1 MHDCKKIKQEYEILQ
16 KQAGDLLSQ
25 VNEIRAAE
33 KEGKP
38 LDREKFTQAKHLMK
52 RLATACVAF
61 REKLVYSVETIQ
73 KILGEKNMRGPVWP
87 KSEDNPHNIVDPDKD
102 YLVSEVERTRPEQA
116 VKMLEK
122 MYHAGVRPLACAG
135 MASVGD
141 WPGLDTKNWETAL
154 ERGVT
159 PAIRACKEL
168 GIDPRRLVVF
178 PWIKRSAL
186 AKFCGINAAKSPSS
200 SPGSEHV
207 HYGALLEAGVFPKLK
222 EVYEEKGLA
231 FTNYRTGT
239 MSSDN
244 YLQMEPDVA
253 KWLTQRE
260 EEVDGDICFSAVLL
274 DGFAGFSVDAARH
287 ETKVVGDR
295 LSGARDI
302 RLVDATSY
310 LVQQMLLTQSQLQTK
325 GKELHWWM
333 SGDKYDSTGQHR
345 FPSALFSIVYEDA
358 CRFDDARTAL
368 ASSHDGSVVLP
379 SEVL

>member
-1 MHDCKKIKQEYEILQ
+1 MPTACANLKAEYETLQ
-16 KQAGDLLSQ
+16 TQAGDFLLQ
-25 VNEIRAAE
+25 VNEIRAQE

-38 LDREKFTQAKHLMK
+38 LDREKFTQAKQAMK

-102 YLVSEVERTRPEQA
+102 YFVSEVERTRPEQA

-168 GIDPRRLVVF
+168 GIDPRRLAVF

-186 AKFCGINAAKSPSS
+186 AKFCGINAAKSPSP
-200 SPGSEHV
+200 SPGSEQV
-207 HYGALLEAGVFPKLK
+207 HYGTLLEAGVFPKLE
-222 EVYEEKGLA
+222 EVYKEKGID
-231 FTNYRTGT
+231 FINYRSGT

-244 YLQMEPDVA
+244 YLQMEPAVA

-274 DGFAGFSVDAARH
+274 DGFAGFSVDATRH
-287 ETKVVGDR
+287 ETNVV
-295 LSGARDI
+295 GARDS

-325 GKELHWWM
+325 WEELHWLM
-333 SGDKYDSTGQHR
+333 SGDKYDSTG
-345 FPSALFSIVYEDA
+345 
-358 CRFDDARTAL
+358 
-368 ASSHDGSVVLP
+368 ASSFSAAPCCSVAVSRFRFGHVNSDFACTSYGALVLP
-379 SEVL
+379 FARK

>member
-1 MHDCKKIKQEYEILQ
+1 MAASCKQIKTEYETLQ
-16 KQAGDLLSQ
+16 KHAGDLLSQ

-38 LDREKFTQAKHLMK
+38 LDREKFTQARQAMK
-52 RLATACVAF
+52 QLITARAALQ
-61 REKLVYSVETIQ
+61 EKLVYSVETIE
-73 KILGEKNMRGPVWP
+73 KMLGEKNMRGPVWP
-87 KSEDNPHNIVDPDKD
+87 KSQDNSHPTTEPDLD
-102 YLVSEVERTRPEQA
+102 YQVSEVERTRPEQA
-116 VKMLEK
+116 VKMLEQ
-122 MYHAGVRPLACAG
+122 MYLPQAGWL
-135 MASVGD
+135 
-141 WPGLDTKNWETAL
+141 GLDTKNWETAL

-168 GIDPRRLVVF
+168 GIDPKRLIVF

-186 AKFCGINAAKSPSS
+186 AKFCGANAAKSPSS
-200 SPGSEHV
+200 SPGSEQV

-222 EVYEEKGLA
+222 EVYKEKGID
-231 FTNYRTGT
+231 FTNHRAGV
-239 MSSDN
+239 MSSN
-244 YLQMEPDVA
+244 EFLQMEPTVA

-274 DGFAGFSVDAARH
+274 DGFAGFSVDATRH
-287 ETKVVGDR
+287 ETDKEK
-295 LSGARDI
+295 

-325 GKELHWWM
+325 WKELHWWM

-345 FPSALFSIVYEDA
+345 FPSALYSGVGA
-358 CRFDDARTAL
+358 GVCRFDSARAVAAL
-368 ASSHDGSVVLP
+368 SRYGSVVLP

>member
-1 MHDCKKIKQEYEILQ
+1 MPTNCKKLRVEYEILQ
-16 KQAGDLLSQ
+16 KQAGEFALA
-25 VNEIRAAE
+25 VNNIRLEE
-33 KEGKP
+33 KEGKS
-38 LDREKFTQAKHLMK
+38 LDREKFTQAKHSMK
-52 RLATACVAF
+52 QLTTARAAF

-73 KILGEKNMRGPVWP
+73 KILGEKNVRGPVWTM
-87 KSEDNPHNIVDPDKD
+87 SADNPYDTKDPDPD
-102 YLVSEVERTRPEQA
+102 YQVSEVERTRPEQA

-122 MYHAGVRPLACAG
+122 MYHAGARPALA
-135 MASVGD
+135 GD
-141 WPGLDTKNWETAL
+141 WPGLDTKNWKTAL

-186 AKFCGINAAKSPSS
+186 AKFCGANAAKSPSS

-207 HYGALLEAGVFPKLK
+207 HYGALLEAGVLPKLE
-222 EVYEEKGLA
+222 EVYQEKGLG
-231 FTNYRTGT
+231 FTNYRAGA

-244 YLQMEPDVA
+244 YLQMEPAVA

-260 EEVDGDICFSAVLL
+260 EEVEGDICFSAVLL

-287 ETKVVGDR
+287 ETDKEK
-295 LSGARDI
+295 
-302 RLVDATSY
+302 RLVDGTSY